1 MAETKLKR
9 VLIMAGGTGGHIF
22 PGLAVAN
29 RLQADGV
36 EVVWLGTENGLESRL
51 VPSAGFPLYTIK
63 INGLRGKG
71 IKTFLIAP
79 FKIVAAIIDA
89 RAIIRVLNPD
99 VVIGMGGFA
108 SGPGGI
114 ASWLS
119 RRPLIIHEQNATAGL
134 TNKMLARI
142 AKRVLE
148 GFPGA
153 FKSRKKV
160 VTVGNPVRTEIIN
173 LPKPKK
179 RLTPLHSPLR
189 LLVLGGSLG
198 ARALNEIVPQALML
212 LAPEERPVVLH
223 QTGNKLMAIAK
234 KAYESADIDVTLQ
247 PFIEDMAAAYGW
259 ADIVICRAG
268 ALTVAELCTVGLG
281 AILIPFPHAVDD
293 HQTANAEYMV
303 RGGAA
308 YCIQQPQLSK
318 ERLADELKQFIDQH
332 EKCLTMA
339 EAAYRLRYND
349 VTEKIV
355 GICEEV
361 SS

>member
-119 RRPLIIHEQNATAGL
+119 RRPLIIHKQNATAGL

-173 LPKPKK
+173 LPKP
-179 RLTPLHSPLR
+179 T
-189 LLVLGGSLG
+189 
-198 ARALNEIVPQALML
+198 
-212 LAPEERPVVLH
+212 
-223 QTGNKLMAIAK
+223 
-234 KAYESADIDVTLQ
+234 
-247 PFIEDMAAAYGW
+247 
-259 ADIVICRAG
+259 
-268 ALTVAELCTVGLG
+268 
-281 AILIPFPHAVDD
+281 
-293 HQTANAEYMV
+293 
-303 RGGAA
+303 
-308 YCIQQPQLSK
+308 
-318 ERLADELKQFIDQH
+318 
-332 EKCLTMA
+332 
-339 EAAYRLRYND
+339 
-349 VTEKIV
+349 
-355 GICEEV
+355 
-361 SS
+361 